1 VRTGSRL
8 RLYYAIAIVWAVL
21 TVSMASWWMYFGLSQ
36 AAALDRVSG
45 PKALALGDVQR
56 MLVWEGVVLIG
67 LLVAGGVAL
76 VIAIRR
82 EHERQRAI
90 ESFFMAFTH
99 ELKTSLASLQL
110 QAESF
115 VEDWPEAAGNPNL
128 DRLMKDALQLQL
140 QLENSLY
147 FAQPDGRMLIEP
159 LDVRQEVAR
168 VAQDWPELTLR
179 VDGDARAL
187 ADARALDSVFRNVL
201 QNAVVHGGATEVR
214 ARIVR
219 DANVVSIRLEDNGR
233 GAPPEIVRALG
244 APFARVSPQ
253 SGTGV
258 GLFVSRQLM
267 QRMRGNLQWQ
277 SADPAGFLVR
287 LDLPEAV

>member
-1 VRTGSRL
+1 VNGASRL
-8 RLYYAIAIVWAVL
+8 RIYYAIAIVWAVL

-36 AAALDRVSG
+36 AAALDRVGG
-45 PKALALGDVQR
+45 PQGLQLGEVQR
-56 MLVWEGVVLIG
+56 MLVWEGIVLIG
-67 LLVAGGVAL
+67 LLVAGGAALIVA
-76 VIAIRR
+76 VRR
-82 EHERQRAI
+82 EQARQRAV

-115 VEDWPEAAGNPNL
+115 VEDWPEAAGNQNL

-159 LDVRQEVAR
+159 LDVRQEVLR
-168 VAQDWPELTLR
+168 IAQDWPELSLR
-179 VDGDARAL
+179 IDGDARAL
-187 ADARALDSVFRNVL
+187 ADARALHSVFRNVL

-214 ARIVR
+214 ARIEHESS
-219 DANVVSIRLEDNGR
+219 VVTVRLEDNGR
-233 GAPPEIVRALG
+233 GATPEVVRALG

-277 SADPAGFLVR
+277 SANPAGFLVR